1 MLAIHLLTISP
12 PFSYS
17 SLFFISFYSTNLT
30 NEPYTHFRLSISKLD
45 QQTSSRYNNNN
56 IFRVGEK
63 IEMFAIA
70 ARFRQDKR
78 GEIFEKGGEEGAAR
92 GEGFKTC
99 WFRCNDAT
107 RTLRPLPVVGRQV
120 KYRRRSLISA
130 AAHDFF
136 VNGGMP
142 AELHSHIDRT
152 DRAAVLT
159 HAR

>member
-1 MLAIHLLTISP
+1 
-12 PFSYS
+12 
-17 SLFFISFYSTNLT
+17 
-30 NEPYTHFRLSISKLD
+30 
-45 QQTSSRYNNNN
+45 
-56 IFRVGEK
+56 
-63 IEMFAIA
+63 MFAIA

-152 DRAAVLT
+152 DRAAVVT